1 MQMKF
6 ILGEYRYVGNL
17 QFRLEADW
25 LALPLQRESRIHSQS
40 KITDAAKGLIAAC
53 LLFPL
58 ISSCLVGCIGLQEK
72 QPVGFGVNAG
82 TPCSYA
88 LSIAPKDLE
97 LLYAIC
103 NKEDIASISA
113 CTNANIA
120 CTNANIKQNESGVE
134 CCALFSS
141 DLFDFGVYVKV
152 RKNVYVRKWIFNAT
166 FDRVR
171 IMYNPP
177 PKFELITTADGK
189 IATKPDMENDA
200 TYIQAERRL
209 SQKEREIVL
218 SIFSPFENEAEE
230 RRAWEAG
237 GGVVGTVVW

>member
-25 LALPLQRESRIHSQS
+25 LALPLQRESCIHSQS

-134 CCALFSS
+134 GCALFSS

-177 PKFELITTADGK
+177 PKFEWITTADGK

-209 SQKEREIVL
+209 SQKEIEIVL
-218 SIFSPFENEAEE
+218 SIFSPFEDEAEE

>member
-17 QFRLEADW
+17 QFRLETDW
-25 LALPLQRESRIHSQS
+25 LALPSQRESRIHSQS

-58 ISSCLVGCIGLQEK
+58 ISSCLIGCIGLQEK

-88 LSIAPKDLE
+88 LSIAAKDLE

-113 CTNANIA
+113 CTNANI
-120 CTNANIKQNESGVE
+120 KQNESGVE
-134 CCALFSS
+134 GCMLFSS

-177 PKFELITTADGK
+177 PKFEWITTADGK
-189 IATKPDMENDA
+189 IATKPDMGKDA

-218 SIFSPFENEAEE
+218 SIFNPFENEAEE
-230 RRAWEAG
+230 RGAWEAG